1 MPVRERPP
9 LCAHPCSS
17 RVPSPLPVGY
27 LPPQTAWPFLLLAL
41 VAGFAIG
48 SFLNV
53 CIVRW
58 PAEESVVRPP
68 SRCPRCGRG
77 VRWYENIPVAS
88 WLLLRG
94 RCAGCGLPIS
104 SLYPLVELTVGLL
117 WLGSIWTFGATPDA
131 VRVAVLLTVLL
142 GIAITDA
149 RAMVI
154 PDGFTVF
161 LLLFGIVGSIVSRT
175 AGAASLFAQPYEAFL
190 GACAGAGLVAIIGWL
205 GELAFKRE
213 AMGFGDVTMMAAVG
227 ASLGPERALM
237 TVLLGAVFGAIASV
251 LVLVPLTLLRR
262 RTARAGA
269 DASGAEPEESLGALI
284 GNLPHVPFGVFL
296 APGAAVALF
305 YGDRIIAWYFTHILV
320 GT

>member
-1 MPVRERPP
+1 M
-9 LCAHPCSS
+9 
-17 RVPSPLPVGY
+17 PVGY
-27 LPPQTAWPFLLLAL
+27 LPPQTSWPLLVLAL
-41 VAGFAIG
+41 LTGLALG

-68 SRCPRCGRG
+68 SRCPRCGRE
-77 VRWYENIPVAS
+77 VRWYENIPVLS
-88 WLLLRG
+88 WLALRG

-117 WLGSIWTFGATPDA
+117 WLGAIWIFGATFDA

-161 LLLFGIVGSIVSRT
+161 LLLFGLVASVVSRT
-175 AGAASLFAQPYEAFL
+175 AGEVSLFAQPYEAFL

-205 GELAFKRE
+205 GELAFRKE

-237 TVLLGAVFGAIASV
+237 TVLLGAAVGAVASV
-251 LVLVPLTLLRR
+251 LVLVPLAVLRKQP
-262 RTARAGA
+262 AAEQPVAEHAAGA
-269 DASGAEPEESLGALI
+269 AEVGGGGSLLGD
-284 GNLPHVPFGVFL
+284 LPHVPFGVFL
-296 APGAAVALF
+296 APGAVVALF
-305 YGDRIIAWYFTHILV
+305 YGDRLIAWYFTHVLA

>member
-1 MPVRERPP
+1 M
-9 LCAHPCSS
+9 
-17 RVPSPLPVGY
+17 PVGY
-27 LPPQTAWPFLLLAL
+27 SPPQTPWPLLALAL
-41 VAGFAIG
+41 VAGLALG

-58 PAEESVVRPP
+58 PAEESVVRPA
-68 SRCPRCGRG
+68 SRCPRCGRE
-77 VRWYENIPVAS
+77 VRWYENIPVLS
-88 WLLLRG
+88 WLALRG

-104 SLYPLVELTVGLL
+104 ALYPIVELAAGLV
-117 WLGSIWTFGATPDA
+117 WLGTIWVAGPTADA

-161 LLLFGIVGSIVSRT
+161 LLLFGLVGSVVSHT
-175 AGAASLFAQPYEAFL
+175 AGASSLFAQPYEAFL

-205 GELAFKRE
+205 GELAFKKE

-237 TVLLGAVFGAIASV
+237 TVLLGAVFGAVASV
-251 LVLVPLTLLRR
+251 LVLVPMALVRKR
-262 RTARAGA
+262 AEPAGAAGA
-269 DASGAEPEESLGALI
+269 DVEPAGSLLGD
-284 GNLPHVPFGVFL
+284 LPHVPFGVFL
-296 APGAAVALF
+296 APGAVVALF
-305 YGDRIIAWYFTHILV
+305 YGDRIIAWYFTHVLV
-320 GT
+320 NT

>member
-1 MPVRERPP
+1 M
-9 LCAHPCSS
+9 
-17 RVPSPLPVGY
+17 PVGY
-27 LPPQTAWPFLLLAL
+27 IPPQTAWPLLFLAL
-41 VAGFAIG
+41 VAGLALG

-68 SRCPRCGRG
+68 SRCPRCGRA
-77 VRWYENIPVAS
+77 VRWYENIPVLS
-88 WLLLRG
+88 WLALRG
-94 RCAGCGLPIS
+94 RCAGCALPIS
-104 SLYPLVELTVGLL
+104 PLYPLVELSVGLM
-117 WLGSIWTFGATPDA
+117 WLGAVWTLGATFDA

-161 LLLFGIVGSIVSRT
+161 LLLFGIIGSIVSRT

-227 ASLGPERALM
+227 ASIGPERALM
-237 TVLLGAVFGAIASV
+237 TVLLGAMFGAVASV
-251 LVLVPLTLLRR
+251 VVLVPLALVR
-262 RTARAGA
+262 ARSASDGA
-269 DASGAEPEESLGALI
+269 ASAESFGAVL

-296 APGAAVALF
+296 APGATVALF
-305 YGDRIIAWYFTHILV
+305 FGDRIIAWYFTHILV